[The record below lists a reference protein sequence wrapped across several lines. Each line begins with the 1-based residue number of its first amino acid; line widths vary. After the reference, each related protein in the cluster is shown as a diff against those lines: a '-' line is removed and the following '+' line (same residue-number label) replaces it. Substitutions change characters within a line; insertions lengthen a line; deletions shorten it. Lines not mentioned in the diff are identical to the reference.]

1 MLQLHAV
8 RSILF
13 DDIAG
18 VRPDSDRPDDPIGTL
33 QRAGR
38 RALMV
43 AVFDWLAILV
53 LFTLRD
59 GSTGFLSASATE
71 QGLFTLG
78 VLAVAT
84 HAGFRLAQREKYA
97 AVARA
102 LEQLPAEGAGGDPP
116 GTDEDR

>member
-1 MLQLHAV
+1 MLQLDAV

-43 AVFDWLAILV
+43 AVVDWLAILV
-53 LFTLRD
+53 LFTLHD
-59 GSTGFLSASATE
+59 GPTGFLSAGATE
-71 QGLFTLG
+71 QGLFTFG

-84 HAGFRLAQREKYA
+84 HAGFRLAQREKYV

-102 LEQLPAEGAGGDPP
+102 LEELPAEGTVGDPTGP
-116 GTDEDR
+116 DEGR